1 MMPKINPMMVGE
13 WKERRIGIHVFRLK
27 DFSSRSYNDSTS
39 TNQPKIRIQFKYD
52 NGKLFVMVRYAKNLV
67 RHISLLP
74 IDHHFSLA
82 IDQ

>member
-13 WKERRIGIHVFRLK
+13 RQEFGLRFFCLK

-39 TNQPKIRIQFKYD
+39 TNQPKIRIQFKHD

-67 RHISLLP
+67 RHISFLP
-74 IDHHFSLA
+74 INRYEYPFLSSH
-82 IDQ
+82 